1 MANRRN
7 FIKNI
12 STAGLLSVIPDTLLA
27 KSNEVSGERIPSKD
41 KIWGCLLHLSYN
53 FWVEYSS
60 PSPFRGYRPYLQLS
74 ESLWNDAT
82 EKMVKEGMNM
92 VVIDLGDGVKYES
105 HPEIAVNNAWST
117 LRLKDELKRL
127 RKMGLEPIPKLN
139 FAAGHDIWL
148 GKYSRMVSTEK
159 YYEVCSNLIKEVSEL
174 FDKPRFF
181 HLGMDEEN
189 AEDQKYLDLVV
200 IRQNDLWWHD
210 LNFLVNQ
217 VEINGSRSWIWS
229 DYLWHHP
236 EVFFKKMPKSVIQSN
251 WYYDD
256 NFDEKLTP
264 VKAYLDLETYK
275 YDQIPTGAFYKAN
288 TKSLYNTVGFC
299 KKSIADARL
308 YGFLQTFWAPTVEEN
323 RTNILKAIELAGEAK
338 RSFSK

>member
-1 MANRRN
+1 MANRRE
-7 FIKNI
+7 FIKNV
-12 STAGLLSVIPDTLLA
+12 STAGLASMIPGSLLA
-27 KSNEVSGERIPSKD
+27 QPIEPASSNDPSQHRI
-41 KIWGCLLHLSYN
+41 WACLLHLSYN

-82 EKMVKEGMNM
+82 EKMAKEGMNM

-117 LRLKDELKRL
+117 GRLKEELKRL

-148 GKYSRMVSTEK
+148 GEYSKMVSTKK
-159 YYEVCSNLIKEVSEL
+159 YYEVCANLIKEVSEL

-189 AEDQKYLDLVV
+189 AEDQRYLNLVV

-210 LNFLVNQ
+210 FNFLVNE
-217 VEINGSRSWIWS
+217 VEKNGSRSWIWS
-229 DYLWHHP
+229 DYLWRNS
-236 EVFFKKMPKSVIQSN
+236 EVFFKKMPKSVVQSN

-256 NFDEKLTP
+256 NFDENLTP
-264 VKAYLDLETYK
+264 VKAYLDLEKYK
-275 YDQIPTGAFYKAN
+275 YDQIPTGAFYKGN
-288 TKSLYNTVGFC
+288 TKSLYNTVAFC
-299 KKSIADARL
+299 KKSITDARL
-308 YGFLQTFWAPTVEEN
+308 YGFLQTFWAPTTEDN
-323 RTNILKAIELAGEAK
+323 RTNILKAIALAGEAK
-338 RSFSK
+338 RSFGK